1 MLDFFERQQAARRAT
16 FYLFFLFLLA
26 VVGIIAIVHWCVSLF
41 LLFTPHYAMTAHS
54 FGSLLRDQDI
64 AQVTVTSVLLL
75 IVIGNVYKFF
85 TLRHGGTDIAL
96 RLGGRLVVP
105 DSEDH
110 REQRL
115 LHVVEEMALA
125 SGLPVPL
132 VYVLDR
138 ESGINAFAAG
148 FTPADAVIAV
158 TAGALDLLNRDELQ
172 GVVAHE
178 FSHIANGDMRLNL
191 RLIGMVHGI
200 LLLHLTGAAILRGIE
215 NSLFK
220 KQRGN
225 GALFMAV
232 GFLLYLLGFIGGLAA
247 KMIKAAIARQREY
260 LSDASAVQFTR
271 NPLGLAGALKKIGG
285 LTLGSRLRHPLAEE
299 ASHMYFGNGM
309 EDGFALFATHPPLTK
324 RITLLDPAFD
334 GTFPKITRRISE
346 IPVAIA
352 PAADSSAS
360 ALAAPPPQSLAAGP
374 AASAAVSSIK
384 QQPATP
390 TDKAI
395 THYMQE
401 RRDILRALPA
411 PIRQACRTSIGARA
425 LIIALLFSPD
435 EEIRSQQWQVIRQM
449 PELELVRE
457 TERLFPLLRDL
468 PRIARLPLID
478 LTLPALRLLDDTA
491 YRQLKGMTESLIM
504 ADQRID
510 LFEYL
515 VQRLLLR
522 NLARN
527 FPLAADS
534 SADRSEGKNIAWAC
548 SVLFSILAAQGH
560 VDEEEARATVD
571 EMISQMTGNKKR
583 EITFLANA
591 RQLPLSDLDRAL
603 TILAHSGLSRRRQ
616 ILALCLLCIS
626 RDGRITAV
634 EAELLRAIGAVLDC
648 PLPPS
653 FLAC

>member
-1 MLDFFERQQAARRAT
+1 MLDFFERQEAARRAT
-16 FYLFFLFLLA
+16 FFLFFLFLAA
-26 VVGIIAIVHWCVSLF
+26 VVVIIAIVHWCVTLF
-41 LLFTPHYAMTAHS
+41 LLFTPRYAMTAPS
-54 FGSLLRDQDI
+54 FGSLLRDPDI
-64 AQVTVTSVLLL
+64 ARVTVSSVLLL
-75 IVIGNVYKFF
+75 VFIGNAYKFF
-85 TLRHGGTDIAL
+85 TLRHGGSDIAL

-105 DSEDH
+105 DTKDH

-158 TAGALDLLNRDELQ
+158 TDGALDLLNRDELQ

-200 LLLHLTGAAILRGIE
+200 LLLHLTGAVILRGME

-220 KQRGN
+220 KQQGN

-260 LSDASAVQFTR
+260 LSDASAVEFTR

-309 EDGFALFATHPPLTK
+309 EDGFSIFATHPSLTK

-334 GTFPKITRRISE
+334 GIFPKINRRITE
-346 IPVAIA
+346 IPVAAA
-352 PAADSSAS
+352 PAANSSAS
-360 ALAAPPPQSLAAGP
+360 AFTASPPQSLAPDP
-374 AASAAVSSIK
+374 AAPAVSSTIE
-384 QQPATP
+384 QPATP
-390 TDKAI
+390 SDKAI
-395 THYMQE
+395 SHHMQE

-411 PIRQACRTSIGARA
+411 QIRQACRTSIGARA
-425 LIIALLFSPD
+425 MIIALLFSPD
-435 EEIRSQQWQVIRQM
+435 EEIRSGQWQVIRQM

-478 LTLPALRLLDDTA
+478 LALPALRLLDDTA

-527 FPLAADS
+527 FPLAAAAG
-534 SADRSEGKNIAWAC
+534 SADRSAGKNIAWAC
-548 SVLFSILAAQGH
+548 SVLFSILAAHGH
-560 VDEEEARATVD
+560 ADEEEARTSVE
-571 EMISQMTGNKKR
+571 EMISQMTGKEKR

-603 TILAHSGLSRRRQ
+603 TILAHTGLSRRRQ
-616 ILALCLLCIS
+616 ILDLCLHCIS

-648 PLPPS
+648 PLPPAL
-653 FLAC
+653 LAC

>member
-1 MLDFFERQQAARRAT
+1 MHDFFERQEAARRAT
-16 FYLFFLFLLA
+16 FFLFFLFLAA
-26 VVGIIAIVHWCVSLF
+26 VVAIIAIVHWCVSLF
-41 LLFTPHYAMTAHS
+41 LLFTPRYAMTANS
-54 FGSLLRDQDI
+54 FGSLLRDPDI
-64 AQVTVTSVLLL
+64 FRVTATAVLLL
-75 IVIGNVYKFF
+75 IVIGNASKFF
-85 TLRHGGTDIAL
+85 TLRHGGCDIAL

-105 DSEDH
+105 DTENH

-158 TAGALDLLNRDELQ
+158 TDGALDLLTRDELQ

-191 RLIGMVHGI
+191 RLIGIVHGI
-200 LLLHLTGAAILRGIE
+200 LLLHLTGAAILRGME

-225 GALFMAV
+225 GALFLAV
-232 GFLLYLLGFIGGLAA
+232 GFLLYLVGFVGGLAA
-247 KMIKAAIARQREY
+247 KAIKAAVARQREY

-309 EDGFALFATHPPLTK
+309 EDDFALFATHPPLAK
-324 RITLLDPAFD
+324 RIALLDPAFD
-334 GTFPKITRRISE
+334 GTFPKITRRITE

-352 PAADSSAS
+352 PAANSSAS
-360 ALAAPPPQSLAAGP
+360 ALAAPPPQSLAVGP
-374 AASAAVSSIK
+374 AAAAARPIME
-384 QQPATP
+384 QPATS

-425 LIIALLFSPD
+425 MIIALLFSPD
-435 EEIRSQQWQVIRQM
+435 EEIRSGQWQVIRQM
-449 PELELVRE
+449 PELDLVRE

-478 LTLPALRLLDDTA
+478 LALPALRLLDDTA
-491 YRQLKGMTESLIM
+491 YRQLKGITESLIM

-527 FPLAADS
+527 FPLAAVGS
-534 SADRSEGKNIAWAC
+534 TDRRQGKNTAWAC

-560 VDEEEARATVD
+560 AAEEEARATVD
-571 EMISQMTGNKKR
+571 EMISQMTGNEKK

-603 TILAHSGLSRRRQ
+603 TILAHTGLSRRRQ
-616 ILALCLLCIS
+616 ILDLCLHCIS
-626 RDGRITAV
+626 RDVRITAV

-648 PLPPS
+648 PLPPA